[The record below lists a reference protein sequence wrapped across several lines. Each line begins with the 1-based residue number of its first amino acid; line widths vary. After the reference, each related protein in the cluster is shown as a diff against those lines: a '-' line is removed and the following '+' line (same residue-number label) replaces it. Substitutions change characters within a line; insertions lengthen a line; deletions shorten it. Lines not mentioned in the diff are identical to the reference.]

1 MITMLPRAPKPLLDS
16 SKAVLDTQD
25 DDSRPEDPFLDPL
38 KTLSGPGRSTITK
51 DIGNAASGEPI
62 RGIESDIEFL
72 RQSEKKK
79 RFARSTT
86 DGQNAAQNMKARVVS
101 AFGWK
106 NVSKEDKKLEKER
119 REKTDKVSAIAAQT
133 KEDVP
138 IPTVAADPASLRA
151 KKPPPPR
158 PPKLR
163 KNSSVGI
170 EEGFSW

>member
-1 MITMLPRAPKPLLDS
+1 MGS
-16 SKAVLDTQD
+16 SKSGLDTQD
-25 DDSRPEDPFLDPL
+25 DDSKPENPFLDPP
-38 KTLSGPGRSTITK
+38 KTLRGPGRSTITK
-51 DIGNAASGEPI
+51 EIVDAASGEPV

-106 NVSKEDKKLEKER
+106 NVRKEDKKFEKER
-119 REKTDKVSAIAAQT
+119 REMTDKVSAIAART

-138 IPTVAADPASLRA
+138 IPTGATDPASLRA
-151 KKPPPPR
+151 NKPPPP
-158 PPKLR
+158 PPPPQLR
-163 KNSSVGI
+163 RTIPLVSGRDSGG
-170 EEGFSW
+170 ESRS